1 MQKETVAEK
10 RRNTLDEID
19 IAKMKVEY
27 IQLQLKEN
35 LEHINKI
42 LFQMKKIR
50 KVISCLVYIKLAWL
64 NDNYNESQLKVAE
77 RRLKDCS
84 NIYEKAILKRK
95 ILKAQFKQAQR
106 NFSKKQK
113 SIIRF
118 DKKYHNK

>member
-35 LEHINKI
+35 LERINKI

-50 KVISCLVYIKLAWL
+50 KVISYLIYLKLNWL
-64 NDNYNESQLKVAE
+64 NDNYNECQLKVAE

-84 NIYEKAILKRK
+84 NFYEKTILKRK

-118 DKKYHNK
+118 DKKYYNK